1 MSHTA
6 ELIAVGT
13 ELLLGNIANTDAQ
26 MLSQGLSALG
36 INVYYHTVVGDNPQ
50 RLRAAVELARTRAD
64 IIITT
69 GGLGPTCD
77 DLTKNVLAECFGKK
91 LVFHEPSARRIEAY
105 FQRLH
110 AGRPMTENNYQ
121 QAMLPEGCT
130 VLDNDWGTAPGVA
143 FEAGGVRV
151 IMLPGP
157 PRECKAMFTHRVVP
171 YLKSLADGVIVSRT
185 LKLFGIGESSMEA
198 QLRDEMNAM
207 TNPTLAPY
215 AKEGECELR
224 ITARA
229 EDEQAAHALID
240 PVEARLREKFGPL
253 IYGADVPSLEAAVF
267 RLLQEKGLTFGC
279 AESRSVRGVRRVPGG
294 RGELRHQGEAH
305 RPGGGAGPPGA
316 VRRGQRARGPGH
328 GRGGPAGAGLRHRGG
343 LHRRGRPRPRRAG
356 QPGGAG
362 LPGPGRP
369 RWHLGAQN
377 PAGHGPGAGAPRGRL
392 PRLRPGKAV
401 PERPGDEVNRKQ
413 RVFCEMQ
420 NTRCFYFART
430 RQRESP
436 RPVGADIIR
445 PSAPA
450 TAGPWGATTR
460 RAVRRGDL
468 WSPVW

>member
-50 RLRAAVELARTRAD
+50 RLRAAVELAKSRAD
-64 IIITT
+64 ILITT

-91 LVFHEPSARRIEAY
+91 LVFHAPSARRIEAY
-105 FQRLH
+105 FERLH

-143 FEAGGVRV
+143 FEADGVRV

-157 PRECKAMFTHRVVP
+157 PRECRAMFTHRVIP

-198 QLRDEMNAM
+198 QLREEMEAM

-224 ITARA
+224 ITAKA
-229 EDEQAAHALID
+229 ADEESARALIA
-240 PVEARLREKFGPL
+240 PVEERLRARFGPL

-267 RLLQEKGLTFGC
+267 QLLKEKGLTLGC
-279 AESRSVRGVRRVPGG
+279 AESITGGLMAKRLTDIPGSSQVFRGGVVSYTNEVKAGVLGVPQHLLDQFGAVSPEVARAMADGARRLLGCDISLSATGV
-294 RGELRHQGEAH
+294 
-305 RPGGGAGPPGA
+305 AGPGKDEWDHEVGTAFVAISTAEGA
-316 VRRGQRARGPGH
+316 HVRALNLGSRPVRAR
-328 GRGGPAGAGLRHRGG
+328 LRTQTAHHAFD
-343 LHRRGRPRPRRAG
+343 LARRYLS
-356 QPGGAG
+356 G
-362 LPGPGRP
+362 LPF
-369 RWHLGAQN
+369 
-377 PAGHGPGAGAPRGRL
+377 
-392 PRLRPGKAV
+392 
-401 PERPGDEVNRKQ
+401 ED
-413 RVFCEMQ
+413 
-420 NTRCFYFART
+420 
-430 RQRESP
+430 
-436 RPVGADIIR
+436 
-445 PSAPA
+445 
-450 TAGPWGATTR
+450 
-460 RAVRRGDL
+460 
-468 WSPVW
+468 

>member
-50 RLRAAVELARTRAD
+50 RLRAAVELAKSRAD
-64 IIITT
+64 ILITT

-91 LVFHEPSARRIEAY
+91 LVFHAPSARRIEAY
-105 FQRLH
+105 FERLH

-143 FEAGGVRV
+143 FEADGVRV

-157 PRECKAMFTHRVVP
+157 PRECRAMFTHRVIP

-198 QLRDEMNAM
+198 QLREEMEAM

-224 ITARA
+224 VTAKA
-229 EDEQAAHALID
+229 PTQEEAQALLLPKVEELKARFGAL
-240 PVEARLREKFGPL
+240 V
-253 IYGADVPSLEAAVF
+253 YGVDVPSLEYVVLEGLKARGLTLGTAESCTGGLIAKRLTDVSGSSQVF
-267 RLLQEKGLTFGC
+267 RGGVVSYTNEVKHGVLGVPQALLDQYGAVSEPVARAMAEGARQALGC
-279 AESRSVRGVRRVPGG
+279 DLALASTGVAGPDRDDRGNEVGTMFVAIAAPDGTHVRPLHLGG
-294 RGELRHQGEAH
+294 R
-305 RPGGGAGPPGA
+305 P
-316 VRRGQRARGPGH
+316 V
-328 GRGGPAGAGLRHRGG
+328 
-343 LHRRGRPRPRRAG
+343 
-356 QPGGAG
+356 
-362 LPGPGRP
+362 
-369 RWHLGAQN
+369 
-377 PAGHGPGAGAPRGRL
+377 RGRL
-392 PRLRPGKAV
+392 RTQTAHHAL
-401 PERPGDEVNRKQ
+401 DL
-413 RVFCEMQ
+413 
-420 NTRCFYFART
+420 AR
-430 RQRESP
+430 RWLSGLPLE
-436 RPVGADIIR
+436 D
-445 PSAPA
+445 
-450 TAGPWGATTR
+450 
-460 RAVRRGDL
+460 
-468 WSPVW
+468 